1 MSYLGCFKKVVDK
14 MKTKEKLG
22 LLPARKILI
31 VIFINYGEVS
41 QESARNHQYWNEAI
55 SYK

>member
-55 SYK
+55 PYK